1 MRYSSILLVFI
12 AGLVTGCAVTSGTS
26 QERLRTSGM
35 RQCTARDVIDD
46 HCVQDISRAKSPDSE
61 AKY

>member
-1 MRYSSILLVFI
+1 MLHSSILLFFTAVFI
-12 AGLVTGCAVTSGTS
+12 TSCAVTSGTS

-35 RQCTARDVIDD
+35 RTCTARDVVDD
-46 HCVQDISRAKSPDSE
+46 HCTQDVSRAKSPDNS